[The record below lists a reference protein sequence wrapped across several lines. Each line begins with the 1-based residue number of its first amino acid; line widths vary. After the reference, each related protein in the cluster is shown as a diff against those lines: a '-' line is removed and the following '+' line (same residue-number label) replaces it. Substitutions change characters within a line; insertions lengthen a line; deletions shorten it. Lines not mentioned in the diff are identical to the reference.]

1 MKRFV
6 QALISGGDLKSRSL
20 RGTMLTMLAFGGTNA
35 LRLASNLILTR
46 ILFPEAFGMM
56 ALVQVFIT
64 GLRMFSDT
72 GIRTSIMQNKRGDDP
87 DFLNTAWTLQII
99 RGVILWLLTCAIAL
113 PVANLYDEPMLA
125 QLLPVVGLGTLIAG
139 FTTTNVATAGRHM
152 HLGRTTAIDL
162 GTQAFGVIAMV
173 ALALWLESVWA
184 LVFGSLIGSV
194 VTVIVQWIV
203 MPGIRNRLR
212 WDRSAVSDLFHFGKF
227 IFLSTAVTFMISQG
241 DKAILGGYISLA
253 ELGVYNIGYFL
264 GALPLVLMGVI
275 NGRIVFPLYRLKPI
289 AESPEN
295 RAKVFKARRLVM
307 AGGLVLTAIFGYG
320 GIALVDLMYDER
332 YALAGPVVVLLSLTM
347 VPQLVIKTY
356 GAVLLAAGDSKRFFT
371 LNCATAVLQTAL
383 MFAGATWFGIFGV
396 MLAPAIA
403 ILLTNPLRIY
413 YVLKYKAWDAK
424 ADGFFMTTGFLVN
437 GFACWLHWDEIV
449 KLMG

>member
-1 MKRFV
+1 MKRLV
-6 QALISGGDLKSRSL
+6 QSLISGGDLKSRSL
-20 RGTMLTMLAFGGTNA
+20 RGTMLTMLSFGGTNA

-72 GIRTSIMQNKRGDDP
+72 GIRTSIMQNPRGDDP

-162 GTQAFGVIAMV
+162 GTQAFGVVAMV
-173 ALALWLESVWA
+173 LLALWLESVWA

-194 VTVIVQWIV
+194 VTVIVQGLV

-264 GALPLVLMGVI
+264 GSLPLVLMGVI

-295 RAKVFKARRLVM
+295 RAKVFKARRMVM
-307 AGGLVLTAIFGYG
+307 AGGLLLTAVFGYG
-320 GIALVDLMYDER
+320 GIALIDLMYDDR

-356 GAVLLAAGDSKRFFT
+356 GAVLLAAGDSKNFFT
-371 LNCATAVLQTAL
+371 LNCSTAVLQTVL

-396 MLAPAIA
+396 MLAPPIA

-413 YVLKYKAWDAK
+413 YVRKYNAWDAK
-424 ADGFFMTTGFLVN
+424 ADGFFMTTGFIVN
-437 GFACWLHWDEIV
+437 GLACWLHWDEII